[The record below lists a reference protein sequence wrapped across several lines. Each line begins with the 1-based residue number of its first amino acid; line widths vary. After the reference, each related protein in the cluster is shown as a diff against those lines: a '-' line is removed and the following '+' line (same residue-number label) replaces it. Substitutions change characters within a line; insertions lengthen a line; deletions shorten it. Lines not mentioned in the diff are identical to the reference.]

1 MTTYFEY
8 AVLALTGACL
18 VTATAMAFVV
28 IREDR
33 RLKREAKLAEIVAT
47 ALEKGRQATQTGE
60 ILAITTPFIQD
71 NVKTT
76 TFGDKRR
83 LTAPLTDL
91 IRPETGPI
99 DLPDEH
105 VPVIPPGIGVP
116 K

>member
-1 MTTYFEY
+1 MTTTFEY
-8 AVLALTGACL
+8 AVLALTGACF
-18 VTATAMAFVV
+18 VTAVAMAFVV
-28 IREDR
+28 IRADR
-33 RLKREAKLAEIVAT
+33 QLKRETKLAEIVAA

-76 TFGDKRR
+76 TFGDRR
-83 LTAPLTDL
+83 RVTAPIADL

-105 VPVIPPGIGVP
+105 VPVVP
-116 K
+116 QTK